1 MCPLWGVENEI
12 DSKWST
18 SQLKNTSCFM
28 SPSLE
33 GAFACKCLKCP
44 SPLLVS
50 GFGVSYKIIIQLKG
64 LILPIFLDPGH
75 CPNASGDLILTVFS
89 Y

>member
-1 MCPLWGVENEI
+1 
-12 DSKWST
+12 
-18 SQLKNTSCFM
+18 M

-33 GAFACKCLKCP
+33 GAFACKYLKCL

-50 GFGVSYKIIIQLKG
+50 GFGISCKIIIQLKG
-64 LILPIFLDPGH
+64 LILSIFLDPGH
-75 CPNASGDLILTVFS
+75 CPNASGDLIVTVFS